1 MRTFNYAW
9 LRDRKWDTDL
19 LGLIAAIYKEAG
31 KQELFFK
38 RKSKHAEKR
47 NTKIKNGNGVD
58 SEPLALWC
66 DLLKSCTGVWSLNNT
81 TALLPVNSVTLCV
94 KFI

>member
-38 RKSKHAEKR
+38 QQPAKME
-47 NTKIKNGNGVD
+47 V
-58 SEPLALWC
+58 LWC
-66 DLLKSCTGVWSLNNT
+66 LPEIKSTLSGRHQRPIHAFSPLKEKQTCW
-81 TALLPVNSVTLCV
+81 
-94 KFI
+94 KKKY

>member
-38 RKSKHAEKR
+38 QQPAKNFRPGARCILGCRTCCAHPEHGRR
-47 NTKIKNGNGVD
+47 NQ
-58 SEPLALWC
+58 SA
-66 DLLKSCTGVWSLNNT
+66 
-81 TALLPVNSVTLCV
+81 A
-94 KFI
+94 